1 MGDVF
6 VGPPID
12 DWDILTRLPSALA
25 ETLRM
30 KNGFVSDDSAI
41 HVRGACNEPE
51 WHSLRY
57 AWDGPHSLHE
67 LFPSVQVTDIPI
79 AEDCFG
85 DQYLLR
91 DHLVAHL
98 SGESGELEVLP
109 MGWDEFI
116 AHAKR
121 PPVDFLGA
129 QELQRFHREGGTLS
143 PGQSLSVYPPFV
155 ARSETPR
162 SLRAILRLE
171 RILWLADFA
180 RQIRSIPDGGQIKI
194 RVV

>member
-91 DHLVAHL
+91 DHLTSERQRGKAESWKFCQWDGTSSLLTPKDHL
-98 SGESGELEVLP
+98 
-109 MGWDEFI
+109 
-116 AHAKR
+116 
-121 PPVDFLGA
+121 
-129 QELQRFHREGGTLS
+129 
-143 PGQSLSVYPPFV
+143 
-155 ARSETPR
+155 
-162 SLRAILRLE
+162 
-171 RILWLADFA
+171 
-180 RQIRSIPDGGQIKI
+180 
-194 RVV
+194 